1 MELKRKFIGD
11 RAFYKMVL
19 AIALPIMVQQGIT
32 SFVNLLDNVM
42 VGRVGT
48 VQMSGVAIVNQ
59 LMFVFNLAVFGGLSG
74 AGIFTA
80 QFCGS
85 GDVEGMRN
93 TLRFKL
99 YIVLG
104 LVLSALFV
112 FLCFGD
118 QLIALFLKGEGSA
131 ADIEATA
138 YYSRRYMNIM
148 LITLAPFAL
157 SQVFVGTLRETGQ
170 TLLPMKSSIVSFMTN
185 LILNYVLIFGKFGAP
200 RLGVEGAAIATAI
213 ARFAELGV
221 LAFAVYRG
229 GDKYPMFQKVFSTF
243 RVPASLVKKMVI
255 KGAPLLANELLF
267 SVAVTSLTQSYTLR
281 GLSVVAAVNI
291 TSTVTNFFTIAFM
304 ALGNSIS
311 IIVGQ
316 RLGAGQPEIARD
328 TDNKLIAFSL
338 MLSVVM
344 GAVMSLLSP
353 YIPYMYNTEA
363 QVRKMAADFLLCAAV
378 CMPIRAFVN
387 ACYFTLRSGGKTV
400 ITFLFDCVYMWV
412 VNIPLAYGLVYL
424 TDLNIVAIYFI
435 IQFSEILKCFIG
447 FALVKSGIW
456 IHNLVRS

>member
-1 MELKRKFIGD
+1 
-11 RAFYKMVL
+11 
-19 AIALPIMVQQGIT
+19 
-32 SFVNLLDNVM
+32 
-42 VGRVGT
+42 
-48 VQMSGVAIVNQ
+48 
-59 LMFVFNLAVFGGLSG
+59 
-74 AGIFTA
+74 
-80 QFCGS
+80 
-85 GDVEGMRN
+85 
-93 TLRFKL
+93 
-99 YIVLG
+99 
-104 LVLSALFV
+104 
-112 FLCFGD
+112 
-118 QLIALFLKGEGSA
+118 
-131 ADIEATA
+131 
-138 YYSRRYMNIM
+138 
-148 LITLAPFAL
+148 
-157 SQVFVGTLRETGQ
+157 
-170 TLLPMKSSIVSFMTN
+170 
-185 LILNYVLIFGKFGAP
+185 
-200 RLGVEGAAIATAI
+200 
-213 ARFAELGV
+213 
-221 LAFAVYRG
+221 
-229 GDKYPMFQKVFSTF
+229 
-243 RVPASLVKKMVI
+243 
-255 KGAPLLANELLF
+255 
-267 SVAVTSLTQSYTLR
+267 
-281 GLSVVAAVNI
+281 
-291 TSTVTNFFTIAFM
+291 M